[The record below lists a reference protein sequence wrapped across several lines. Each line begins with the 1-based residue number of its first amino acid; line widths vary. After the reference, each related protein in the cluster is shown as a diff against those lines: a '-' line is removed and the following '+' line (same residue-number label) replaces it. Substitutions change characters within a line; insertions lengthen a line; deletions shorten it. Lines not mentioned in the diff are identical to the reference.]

1 MKRIF
6 PALLALLIGALSLG
20 ITAWLWR
27 HERQSEQA
35 SLRASF
41 DFGLRQ
47 TANRIEQRM
56 ASYEQMLR
64 GVQGLFVASGAVD
77 RASFNR
83 YVDALLAG
91 ADFAGLQSISY
102 GQLVPAE
109 RLADHVAA
117 QRASGVAGYTITPP
131 GERTFYAPTIYVAP
145 ASAANLD
152 AFGHDLYSDP
162 NCGAA
167 MEQARDSGSTA
178 VTGRIRVVTDAGAVP
193 QSAFLMLL
201 PLYAKGAATDTVA
214 ARRAALVG
222 WVWAAF
228 RVGDLMSSLYG
239 EGTPGLELRIHD
251 GVTLNDDTL
260 IFRTTPD
267 TGSAEPPR
275 FEAQE
280 YIGLAGHTWTL
291 AVRSLPGFEAHFSH
305 NAARVILIAGI
316 GLSLLLALLTYQLM
330 TAQVR
335 AHSVARTMTRELRS
349 SEERYRRIVDTA
361 NEGIWLVNGAGELI
375 FANPMLLRMLGHA
388 AAEVLGRPLTDFV
401 DERDRGA
408 GVETTDPGRTDTR
421 EWQGI
426 RLRRK
431 DGSELWV
438 SVSTATVADANGEPI
453 GSLGMATDITERK
466 QSQAKREL
474 LESQLRESQK
484 MEAIGTLAGGIA
496 HDFNNILA
504 AILGNVALTR
514 PHVAQEPA
522 VLNGLDQIE
531 RAGVR
536 GRSLV
541 QKILAFSRMQP
552 HALVNQPMRPL
563 VEEAVVLLRST
574 LPSQVELELRL
585 ADTPLQV
592 GADATNIQQILM
604 NLCTNAWH
612 AMRGGSGRITIA
624 LDRVELGA
632 EAVRALGEIPPGAYA
647 HLSVSDNGSGMTEA
661 TRVRVFEPFFTTK
674 RVGEG
679 TGLGLSVVH
688 GIVVAHRGAIAVDST
703 PGRGST
709 FHLYFP
715 LAPVPASDVPDEAAA
730 PEAPRGRGEHVMYVD
745 DDPAM
750 LPMIESLLQRAG
762 YRVTA
767 LDRPRDALARVRAEP
782 TLFDLIVTDF
792 NMPEMTGLDLA
803 KELARVVP
811 GLPVV
816 ISSGYLS
823 DEMRAAAVRVGV
835 RGVLQKEYS
844 LEQLA
849 ALVHTVL
856 AGGRPSAEP
865 VAV

>member
-1 MKRIF
+1 LKRVF

-41 DFGLRQ
+41 DFGMRQ

-64 GVQGLFVASGAVD
+64 GVQGLFMASGAVD

-83 YVDALLAG
+83 YVDTLLAG

-102 GQLVPAE
+102 GPLVPAE

-117 QRASGVAGYTITPP
+117 QRAGGVAGYTITPP
-131 GERTFYAPTIYVAP
+131 GERTFYVPTTYVAP

-162 NCGAA
+162 NSGVA

-178 VTGRIRVVTDAGAVP
+178 ITGRIRLVTDAGAGP

-214 ARRAALVG
+214 ARRAGLVG

-260 IFRTTPD
+260 IFRTAPE
-267 TGSAEPPR
+267 TGSTEPPR

-305 NAARVILIAGI
+305 NAPRVILIAGI

-335 AHSVARTMTRELRS
+335 AYSAARTMTRELRS

-361 NEGIWLVNGAGELI
+361 NEGIWLVNGVGELI

-438 SVSTATVADANGEPI
+438 SVSTATVADANGAPI

-466 QSQAKREL
+466 QSQAKRVL
-474 LESQLRESQK
+474 LESQLRVSQK

-514 PHVAQEPA
+514 PHVMQDLVA
-522 VLNGLDQIE
+522 LNGLDQIE

-574 LPSQVELELRL
+574 LPSLVELELRL

-612 AMRGGSGRITIA
+612 AMRGGSGRVTIA
-624 LDRVELGA
+624 LGRVELGVDA
-632 EAVRALGEIPPGAYA
+632 ARALGEIPPGAYA
-647 HLSVSDNGSGMTEA
+647 HLSVGDNGSGMTEA

-715 LAPVPASDVPDEAAA
+715 LAPVPAIDVPDEAAA
-730 PEAPRGRGEHVMYVD
+730 PEAPRGQGEHVMYVD

-803 KELARVVP
+803 KELARIVP

-856 AGGRPSAEP
+856 AGDRPRAEP